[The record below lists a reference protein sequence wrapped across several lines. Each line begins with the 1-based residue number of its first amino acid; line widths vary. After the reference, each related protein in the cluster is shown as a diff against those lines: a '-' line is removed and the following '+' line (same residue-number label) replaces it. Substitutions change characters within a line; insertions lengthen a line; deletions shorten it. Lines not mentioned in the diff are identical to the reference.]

1 MVFAIPLN
9 VPMTYTTPN
18 GETKEYAESTIKIY
32 KQRLNWLARNG
43 YNTPESLMRYVYD
56 IVPLIETED
65 RTMKALHKRRN
76 IISAIFWVLPEAYS
90 KVGNPYQELFHRSF
104 HNMATDYVPK

>member
-1 MVFAIPLN
+1 MAFAIPLT
-9 VPMTYTTPN
+9 VPMTYKTAD
-18 GETKEYAESTIKIY
+18 GVEKQYADSTIKMY

-43 YNTPESLMRYVYD
+43 YNTPDSLIRYVYN

-76 IISAIFWVLPEAYS
+76 IISAIFWVLPESYS
-90 KVGNPYQELFHRSF
+90 KTPNPYQELFHRSF
-104 HNMATDYVPK
+104 HNMATDYVK